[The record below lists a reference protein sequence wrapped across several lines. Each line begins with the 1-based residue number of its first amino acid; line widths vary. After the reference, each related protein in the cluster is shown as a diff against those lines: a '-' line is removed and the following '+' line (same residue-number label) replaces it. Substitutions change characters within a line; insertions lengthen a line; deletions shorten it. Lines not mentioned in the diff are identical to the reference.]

1 LSSRSHVIFRI
12 NFEVRDAKNPGKI
25 LQSVLNL
32 IDLAGSENI
41 GRSKTEKDLKTKTEG
56 VNINKSL
63 LALSNV
69 INKLSLNNN

>member
-1 LSSRSHVIFRI
+1 MIFRL
-12 NFEVRDAKNPGKI
+12 NFELRDTKNPAKI

-41 GRSKTEKDLKTKTEG
+41 GRSKVEKDTKTKNEG

-63 LALSNV
+63 LALSSV
-69 INKLSLNNN
+69 INKLSMNTV

>member
-1 LSSRSHVIFRI
+1 M
-12 NFEVRDAKNPGKI
+12 RDSKNPSKT
-25 LQSVLNL
+25 LSSVLNL

-41 GRSKTEKDLKTKTEG
+41 GRSKVDKDTKTKAEG

-69 INKLSLNNN
+69 INKLS

>member
-1 LSSRSHVIFRI
+1 MIFRL
-12 NFEVRDAKNPGKI
+12 NFELRDAKNPAKI

-41 GRSKTEKDLKTKTEG
+41 GRSKVEKDNKTKNEG

-69 INKLSLNNN
+69 INKLSVNAS